1 MQLFIK
7 LNVNAR
13 DDKKCKTC
21 GIKYKGC
28 GCFPGKRS
36 FFNIYKFTN
45 HDINKFILLLSKGV
59 YPYKY
64 MDDWENLIEKN
75 LNMED
80 IIDEDYRHAKSVCKE
95 FKTRNLGY
103 NNDLY
108 V

>member
-1 MQLFIK
+1 
-7 LNVNAR
+7 
-13 DDKKCKTC
+13 
-21 GIKYKGC
+21 
-28 GCFPGKRS
+28 
-36 FFNIYKFTN
+36 
-45 HDINKFILLLSKGV
+45 
-59 YPYKY
+59 

-103 NNDLY
+103 NNDLH